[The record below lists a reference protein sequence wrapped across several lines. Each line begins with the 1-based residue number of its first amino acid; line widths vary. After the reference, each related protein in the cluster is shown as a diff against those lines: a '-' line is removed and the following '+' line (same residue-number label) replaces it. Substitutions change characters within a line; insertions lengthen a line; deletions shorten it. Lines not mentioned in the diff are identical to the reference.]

1 MMNYKPIQL
10 FHPSSYQNNQTT
22 SLDFDSQ
29 PQQQQSAHSNNQL
42 QSQLL
47 HYQPFQVKH
56 RKRTSKH
63 QFNVLEE
70 TYQSNPKPSAIIRK
84 SLAEQLEMTP
94 RGVQIW
100 FQNRRAKAKAQ
111 AKKELDNPQQNSQ
124 NQSDSDSTPA
134 PTLTPAPTNN
144 VLSLDSNLP
153 SNNHSQSNLLYPS
166 PLPSPASG
174 SLIPH
179 STSLSPTSL
188 ISNPFFD
195 THFNLQ
201 NTTRRGSAP
210 LTHAP
215 TNGLGLTIPQSQSL
229 GYNLSALTSGGNIGP
244 VRRASLPNFQTRRS
258 NQSLRH
264 SASRSKLATCTEES
278 SPSSAYPISPTDQS
292 LSTDGLVIHTSHD
305 NNNGNFTLNQSDSSS
320 PTSTNHHQQS
330 QHPQQHQILHSS
342 SSNSLSHALATSDT
356 FWRESSTY
364 FDDNSDPDRR
374 QSILSS
380 NFDNNSLFDT
390 CRRDSEVSTSATTT
404 YGVGPYDNFYS
415 SYPDP
420 NRRDSCASD
429 FIHTFEEFGVGSSVP
444 PSAGAVGP
452 TSHSHNFSNASV
464 TDFVDYTLDPKEAS
478 EVENYVHC

>member
-305 NNNGNFTLNQSDSSS
+305 NNGNFTLNQSDSSS